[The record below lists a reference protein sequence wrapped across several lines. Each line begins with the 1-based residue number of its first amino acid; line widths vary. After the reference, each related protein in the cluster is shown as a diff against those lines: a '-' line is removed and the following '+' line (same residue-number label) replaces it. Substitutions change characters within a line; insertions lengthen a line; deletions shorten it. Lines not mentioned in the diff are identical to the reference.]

1 MSRKKAPSSVT
12 ELSVFP
18 MRLQELM
25 EREPRTTQPQLAKAL
40 GIQRQ
45 TVSNYANGQSSP
57 DWKTLAAIADYFHV
71 SADWLLGRTETESPD
86 PQLQA
91 VCSFLGINEAA
102 AFQIM
107 KISNAAEA
115 INDLAA
121 PPLDEYP
128 TKKELGGAPLLM
140 FANSFMAVKK
150 AAALAG
156 AKIIPEVE
164 VKTHIE
170 AQLEIEKL
178 ELALLRFDKVCKKL
192 PQIYFADM
200 FLEMLNET
208 SEKLYCEELQKF
220 MEDSKDG
227 KHKIDGN

>member
-1 MSRKKAPSSVT
+1 MSRKKEPSSVT
-12 ELSVFP
+12 ELDIFP

-25 EREPRTTQPQLAKAL
+25 GREPRTTQPQLAKAL

-71 SADWLLGRTETESPD
+71 SADWLLGRTETKSPD

-91 VCSFLGINEAA
+91 LCSLLGINEAA
-102 AFQIM
+102 AHQIM
-107 KISNAAEA
+107 TNRQAATA
-115 INDLAA
+115 INDLAD
-121 PPLDEYP
+121 PPIVEYSS
-128 TKKELGGAPLLM
+128 KKELGGLPLLR
-140 FANSFMAVKK
+140 FVYSFMDVKK

-156 AKIIPEVE
+156 AKCLQDGA

-178 ELALLRFDKVCKKL
+178 ELALLHFDKVCKML
-192 PQIYFADM
+192 PQIYFTDV
-200 FLEMLNET
+200 FLEMMQET
-208 SEKLYCEELQKF
+208 REKLYREELQKF
-220 MEDSKDG
+220 MEESKNG
-227 KHKIDGN
+227 KHEVDGN